1 MTEQEQL
8 EQAKK
13 APRRHGIS
21 SIWIVPIIAMAIGGW
36 MIYQHLSGI
45 GPEVTL
51 KMTSADG
58 IQAEKTMIKA
68 RNVEVGRVKSMRL
81 ADDLSHVIITAQMD
95 KDAERLLKSDSRFW
109 VVKPRIGREGIS
121 GLGTLWSGAYI
132 ELLPGQAEETKSHF
146 EVLDEPPIAQMNA
159 DGLRV
164 QLRSDIPG
172 RLNVGDPVIYRG
184 FGVGRIETADFD
196 TEEREMHYQL
206 FIEDKYRNLVTENTR
221 FWSASGFSLA
231 FDSSGVKVDVGSVES
246 VLDGGITFDIPQN
259 LPLGETADN
268 NARFMLYADKNSAF
282 QSSFDKYLE
291 YVLLIDDTVRGLNNG
306 AAVEYRGVRIGT
318 VMEVPYEFTPERI
331 KTMSDIKIPVL
342 IRIEPQRLDSAMKTI
357 ELTEW
362 RERYGRLFDNGLRA
376 SLKTGNL
383 LTGAVFVDIAFHE
396 NVKAFAGAEFA
407 GKTVFPSVPS
417 RLTQLDQRLS
427 QFMDKINSLEVK
439 PLLDKLNANL
449 ENSEAML
456 IDLRKLTNKVSDIL
470 DSDNVQALP
479 GDMRQTLDK
488 LNNTLDGFTPS
499 SPAYKSLTDTLHRLD
514 KLLDDFQP
522 FVKTLNEQPNAL
534 IFNKTPAEDPQPR
547 AQPLLQP
554 QPSSEPQP

>member
-1 MTEQEQL
+1 MTDQEL

-36 MIYQHLSGI
+36 MIYQHLAGI

-51 KMTSADG
+51 EMTSADG

-81 ADDLSHVIITAQMD
+81 SDDLSHVIINAQME

-109 VVKPRIGREGIS
+109 VVKPRINREGIS

-132 ELLPGQAEETKSHF
+132 ELLPGQAEETKTHF

-159 DGLRV
+159 EGLRV
-164 QLRSDIPG
+164 QLRSDIRG
-172 RLNVGDPVIYRG
+172 RLSVGDPIIYRG
-184 FGVGRIETADFD
+184 FNVGRIETAEFD
-196 TEEREMHYQL
+196 IEDREMDYQL
-206 FIEDKYRNLVTENTR
+206 FIEDKYRNLVTKNTR
-221 FWSASGFSLA
+221 FWSASGFSFA
-231 FDSSGVKVDVGSVES
+231 FDSGGMKVDMGSVETI
-246 VLDGGITFDIPQN
+246 LDGGITFDVPEN
-259 LPLGETADN
+259 LPLGETVDTD
-268 NARFMLYADKNSAF
+268 ARFKLYADKSSAF
-282 QSSFDKYLE
+282 QASFDKYLE

-306 AAVEYRGVRIGT
+306 ASVEYRGVRIGT
-318 VMEVPYEFTPERI
+318 VMEVPYEFTPERV

-342 IRIEPQRLDSAMKTI
+342 IRIEPQRLDSAMTET

-362 RERYGRLFDNGLRA
+362 RERYSRLFDNGLRA
-376 SLKTGNL
+376 ALKTGNL

-396 NVKAFAGAEFA
+396 AAKAFEETEFA

-427 QFMDKINSLEVK
+427 QFMDKLNSIEVK

-456 IDLRKLTNKVSDIL
+456 TDLRELSNKVGEIL
-470 DSDNVQALP
+470 DSENVQALP

-488 LNNTLDGFTPS
+488 LNNTLEGFTPS
-499 SPAYKSLTDTLHRLD
+499 SPAYKSLTETLQRLD
-514 KLLDDFQP
+514 KLLNDFQP
-522 FVKTLNEQPNAL
+522 FVETLNEQPNAL
-534 IFNKTPAEDPQPR
+534 IFNKQPAEDPQPR
-547 AQPLLQP
+547 AK
-554 QPSSEPQP
+554 PSAEPQP